1 MKSTPRKN
9 KVAQALRN
17 YTWVNNIC
25 GIIMAILM
33 IFSDVSSLLIFA
45 EIVALA
51 VANLFIEAL
60 GEIIELLHDIKLNTS
75 KNIDT
80 LSDEL
85 PDL

>member
-1 MKSTPRKN
+1 MNSTPRKN
-9 KVAQALRN
+9 KVAQSLRN
-17 YTWVNNIC
+17 YIWVNNIC
-25 GIIMAILM
+25 GIIIAILL
-33 IFSDVSSLLIFA
+33 IVNDVSSLLIFA

-75 KNIDT
+75 KNTDT
-80 LSDEL
+80 FSDEL